1 MVEIWKSKCRR
12 ACSRSV
18 AKVFNPHRNFN
29 TLLLHCFCFIDPET
43 VGELAVYSWWSM
55 LGSGEPKT
63 SSTTVSGKSHGD
75 SVVISN
81 VEGKKRET
89 RGLGCHSKWWLTAAE
104 LRSLKAAWFC
114 Y

>member
-29 TLLLHCFCFIDPET
+29 TLLLHCSSIQKQFESLLSI
-43 VGELAVYSWWSM
+43 VGGVC
-55 LGSGEPKT
+55 GEPKT

-75 SVVISN
+75 SVVVSD
-81 VEGKKRET
+81 VEGKKRDA
-89 RGLGCHSKWWLTAAE
+89 RAWLSQRMLFE
-104 LRSLKAAWFC
+104 GGGVKKL
-114 Y
+114 

>member
-55 LGSGEPKT
+55 
-63 SSTTVSGKSHGD
+63 VS
-75 SVVISN
+75 
-81 VEGKKRET
+81 E
-89 RGLGCHSKWWLTAAE
+89 
-104 LRSLKAAWFC
+104 
-114 Y
+114 